1 MSSNQQNISKH
12 FLAIVVVFQVILYL
26 AMFLNLST
34 VRIVIGAAYLTLI
47 PGLIITKLLK
57 LDNLGTA
64 ESIIYTVGFSIA
76 FLMIAGLVINQFGY
90 LAGLNSPLAAL
101 PLSLFINTLVL
112 IGAAATHFLRNRP
125 KTTTM
130 TSLDDTLS
138 RSALPLVLL
147 PVLSIVGVY
156 FVNATGNNMV
166 LLIMILAIAAVF
178 TFSVFSKGYV
188 FSLLTKQLQGTL
200 PSCHADQSPAF
211 ST

>member
-101 PLSLFINTLVL
+101 PLYLFINTLVL

-125 KTTTM
+125 QNNNN
-130 TSLDDTLS
+130 DTIGQYVKPISIALGVTAGFKHCRCLFCKCYWQQHGFADNNLS
-138 RSALPLVLL
+138 HSRCIYL
-147 PVLSIVGVY
+147 
-156 FVNATGNNMV
+156 
-166 LLIMILAIAAVF
+166 
-178 TFSVFSKGYV
+178 
-188 FSLLTKQLQGTL
+188 
-200 PSCHADQSPAF
+200 
-211 ST
+211 